1 VGDVQSWSGLSWLG
15 EVVERLDLM
24 HFKSEGGQTLYDIPD
39 APRPD
44 PDSPAPVRLIAPFD
58 NILLSHAD
66 RTRVVSDEHRKRLFS
81 SKNGIVPGAL
91 LVDGYVAGWWEL
103 VGKGEATSILVH
115 PYIEP
120 DSDALDAIAAE
131 GGRLLNRA
139 FGTIDPVVTIT
150 A

>member
-1 VGDVQSWSGLSWLG
+1 LI
-15 EVVERLDLM
+15 R
-24 HFKSEGGQTLYDIPD
+24 FKSERGQILYDLPD

-44 PDSPAPVRLIAPFD
+44 PETPAPVRLVAPFD

-66 RTRVVSDEHRKRLFS
+66 RTRIISDEHRKSLFS

-103 VGKGEATSILVH
+103 VRKGEATSILLH
-115 PYIEP
+115 PHIEP
-120 DSDALDAIAAE
+120 DSDALDAIAAD

-139 FGTIDPVVTIT
+139 LGTIDPVVTIT